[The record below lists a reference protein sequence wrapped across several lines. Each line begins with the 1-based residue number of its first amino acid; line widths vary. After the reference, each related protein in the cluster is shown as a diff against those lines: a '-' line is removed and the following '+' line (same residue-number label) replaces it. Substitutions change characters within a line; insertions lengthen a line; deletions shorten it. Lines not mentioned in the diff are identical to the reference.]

1 MSDTSDSQVSTM
13 GFDDFYEAGVRTID
27 DLTPEEVAALGPKS
41 LGSLG
46 EVLAACYLDARGY
59 EVLEHNYRCP
69 EGEADL
75 IAYDPESDDIV
86 LVEVKT
92 RRARASD
99 QLFPE
104 EAVDNAKR
112 RRYRRIAACYIM
124 DHYPVLSMRFD
135 VIAITI
141 IGDNDA
147 DLSHY
152 FDVFGWEAG
161 R

>member
-1 MSDTSDSQVSTM
+1 MAKGSHRQERAPQAGPESLLDTLTAHEV
-13 GFDDFYEAGVRTID
+13 GTIGE
-27 DLTPEEVAALGPKS
+27 LIASSYLEE
-41 LGSLG
+41 
-46 EVLAACYLDARGY
+46 RGY
-59 EVLEHNYRCP
+59 EILERNYRCP
-69 EGEADL
+69 AGEADL

-124 DHYPVLSMRFD
+124 EHYPVLSMRFD